1 MEMDKI
7 IYTRGTYSKEA
18 QKIEMDVRE
27 NLDIWDFK
35 MICKRLAGALG
46 YNNKSIEEAFGET
59 PSSKDKDIKQ
69 LLKD

>member
-1 MEMDKI
+1 MDKI

-35 MICKRLAGALG
+35 IICKRLACALG
-46 YNNKSIEEAFGET
+46 YSNKSVEEAFG
-59 PSSKDKDIKQ
+59 SKPDTNNKDIKQ

>member
-1 MEMDKI
+1 MDKI

-46 YNNKSIEEAFGET
+46 YNNKSIEEAFGEN
-59 PSSKDKDIKQ
+59 PSSKEKDIKR